1 MLLGI
6 ITGCNFF
13 SFLSKVESETADR
26 IDWNTFQGR
35 VEDPY
40 PPDVWIEGN
49 NGYYAMRVNYK
60 GTRTE
65 FVYVDDFTNDQGEYD
80 TIALATAVIAHL
92 ERSIAADP
100 DPTSG
105 ALTAEERRQKGL
117 PW

>member
-13 SFLSKVESETADR
+13 SFLNKVESETADR

-40 PPDVWIEGN
+40 PPDVWVEGN
-49 NGYYAMRVNYK
+49 NGHDAMRVNYK

-65 FVYVDDFTNDQGEYD
+65 FAYADFTNDHNEIE
-80 TIALATAVIAHL
+80 TIRLGMAVVQHL
-92 ERSIAADP
+92 ERSMAADP
-100 DPTSG
+100 DPTSD

-117 PW
+117 SW